1 MGPPVTHLR
10 TTDTENFGGKDQQPV
25 FIKLSKSL
33 QQWLEIK
40 SIMQGI
46 YIQSKT
52 QYIPFRKFSLK
63 VTYKL
68 ILF

>member
-10 TTDTENFGGKDQQPV
+10 TTDTENLGGKDQQPV

-46 YIQSKT
+46 Y
-52 QYIPFRKFSLK
+52 K
-63 VTYKL
+63 VKPNTFHSENFL
-68 ILF
+68 